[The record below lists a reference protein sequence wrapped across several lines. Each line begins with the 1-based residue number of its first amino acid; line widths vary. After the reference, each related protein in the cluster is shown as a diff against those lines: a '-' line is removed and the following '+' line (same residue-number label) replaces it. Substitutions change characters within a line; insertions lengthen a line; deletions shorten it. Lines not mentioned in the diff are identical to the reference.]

1 MPEHYSVEAESFVS
15 SEPAIER
22 AQRRLRHA
30 NTVEEGKSAT
40 ALSGADLFRNP
51 EYEQKIAGLQ
61 AEFQA
66 LLNEP
71 SPRKPV
77 H

>member
-1 MPEHYSVEAESFVS
+1 M
-15 SEPAIER
+15 IER

-30 NTVEEGKSAT
+30 NTVEDGKTTT
-40 ALSGADLFRNP
+40 AVSGADLFRNE
-51 EYEQKIAGLQ
+51 EYERKIAEVQ

-77 H
+77 HHGNKD